1 MNTKT
6 KQRITMIFVIG
17 ALLAGCALSDKVQRL
32 RYATSLFSG
41 QEQYENFARI
51 PSMFPVSTLTPAENA
66 YRWPT
71 RPPMALPETFLHQG
85 EDTNLEQFI
94 SETDTAA
101 LLVIHDGAIRYER
114 YWLTGGQT
122 VAWPSWSVAKSFVSA
137 LVGIAVR
144 DGLID
149 DVDDPVTRYL
159 PELDGSGY
167 DGVSIKDILQMSS
180 GARWNEDYSDFGS
193 DINRLGRILALGG
206 SLDRFIAKIEPE
218 LPPGSFNR
226 YNSADTQVLGR
237 LLVKVSGQSLSD
249 YMQTAL
255 WTPLGAESN
264 GHWLLDNRNME
275 MAFAGFHATARDY
288 AKLGELYR
296 VAGQWRGEQLIPAQ
310 WIDDSI
316 TPDAPHLQP
325 GENRASNNV
334 FGYGYQWWLLDP
346 SKDEFTAMGVYNQFI
361 YVNRRANTV
370 IVKLSANSDFGVTD
384 DQSSYR
390 DQETI
395 SMFRAIA
402 ASAQNL

>member
-6 KQRITMIFVIG
+6 RYRITMLVLIG
-17 ALLAGCALSDKVQRL
+17 ALLAGCALSDKFKRL

-41 QEQYENFARI
+41 AEQYENFARV
-51 PSMFPVSTLTPAENA
+51 PTMFPVSTLAPSDLP
-66 YRWPT
+66 YRWPNQQSIL
-71 RPPMALPETFLHQG
+71 LPESFEHDNQSSDLAAFL
-85 EDTNLEQFI
+85 D
-94 SETDTAA
+94 ETDTVA
-101 LLVIHDGAIRYER
+101 LLVIHNGQIRYEH
-114 YWLTGGQT
+114 YWITGGET

-137 LVGIAVR
+137 LVGIAIR
-144 DGLID
+144 DGFID
-149 DVDDPVTRYL
+149 SVNDPVTRYL
-159 PELDGSGY
+159 PELSGSGY

-218 LPPGSFNR
+218 RPPGTYNR

-237 LLVKVSGQSLSD
+237 LLVAVSGQTLSD
-249 YMQTAL
+249 YMHAAL
-255 WTPLGAESN
+255 WSPLGAESN
-264 GHWLLDNRNME
+264 GHWLLDNENME

-296 VAGQWRGEQLIPAQ
+296 LGGVWRGEQLIPAQ
-310 WIDDSI
+310 WIKDSI

-325 GENRASNNV
+325 GENEASNNE

-346 SKDEFTAMGVYNQFI
+346 TKGEFTAMGVYNQFI
-361 YVNRRANTV
+361 YVSRSTNTV
-370 IVKLSANSDFGVTD
+370 IVKLSANSEFGVTD

-402 ASAQNL
+402 ASTQNL